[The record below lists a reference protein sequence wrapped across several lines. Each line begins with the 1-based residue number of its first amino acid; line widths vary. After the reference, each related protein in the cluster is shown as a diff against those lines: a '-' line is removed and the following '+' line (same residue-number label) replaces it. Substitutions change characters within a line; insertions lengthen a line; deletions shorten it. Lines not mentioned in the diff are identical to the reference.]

1 MGKIAFVFAG
11 QGAQHT
17 GMGKEIS
24 ENVSAAAEIFAKAD
38 SVRPGTSQQC
48 FEGSSELL
56 AETKNTQPCIYT
68 VDMAMAAALE
78 ANGVKADMAA
88 GYSLGELAALAY
100 AGSFSFDDG
109 LGLVSQ
115 RGAIMQKASESCDS
129 GMMAVLKLSDEKI
142 EELSSKYTKVYPVN
156 FNCNGQVTVAGD
168 RAQLDQFKD
177 DVKEAKGLVRILEV
191 SGGFHSPFMSDAA
204 EEFKKVLEGA
214 DIKDANIPVYSNWT
228 AKPYEGDYKKALEM
242 QIANPIRWKN
252 IIEDM
257 IENGAD
263 TFIELGP
270 GTALTKMITR
280 ISKKV
285 RMFNVKDMESLELTL
300 KGVKEN
306 A

>member
-24 ENVSAAAEIFAKAD
+24 ENVSAAADIFAKAD

-78 ANGVKADMAA
+78 ANGIKADMAA

-100 AGSFSFDDG
+100 ADSFSFEDG
-109 LGLVSQ
+109 LRLVSQ
-115 RGAIMQKASESCDS
+115 RGAIMQKASEACDS

-204 EEFKKVLEGA
+204 EEFKTVLEGA

-270 GTALTKMITR
+270 GTALSKMITR

-285 RMFNVKDMESLELTL
+285 RMFNVKDAESLELTL

>member
-11 QGAQHT
+11 QGAQHK
-17 GMGKEIS
+17 GMGREIS
-24 ENVSAAAEIFAKAD
+24 ENVKGAAEIFYKAD

-56 AETKNTQPCIYT
+56 AETKNTQPCVYT

-100 AGSFSFDDG
+100 AGAFSFEDG
-109 LGLVSQ
+109 LELVSR
-115 RGAIMQKASESCDS
+115 RGAIMQKASEACDS
-129 GMMAVLKLSDEKI
+129 GMMAVLKLPDEKV
-142 EELSSKYTKVYPVN
+142 EELSSRYTKVYPVN

-168 RAQLDQFKD
+168 KEQLDKFKD
-177 DVKEAKGLVRILEV
+177 DVKAAKGLIRILEV
-191 SGGFHSPFMSDAA
+191 SGGFHSPFMSGAA
-204 EEFKKVLEGA
+204 DEFSKVLEDVQIGKA
-214 DIKDANIPVYSNWT
+214 GIPVYSNWT
-228 AKPYEGDYKKALEM
+228 AKPYDGDYKKALEM

-257 IENGAD
+257 IANGAD

-280 ISKKV
+280 ISKNI
-285 RMFNVKDMESLELTL
+285 RMYNVKDMESLESTL

>member
-168 RAQLDQFKD
+168 RAQL
-177 DVKEAKGLVRILEV
+177 V
-191 SGGFHSPFMSDAA
+191 SVQG
-204 EEFKKVLEGA
+204 
-214 DIKDANIPVYSNWT
+214 
-228 AKPYEGDYKKALEM
+228 
-242 QIANPIRWKN
+242 
-252 IIEDM
+252 
-257 IENGAD
+257 
-263 TFIELGP
+263 
-270 GTALTKMITR
+270 
-280 ISKKV
+280 
-285 RMFNVKDMESLELTL
+285 
-300 KGVKEN
+300 
-306 A
+306 